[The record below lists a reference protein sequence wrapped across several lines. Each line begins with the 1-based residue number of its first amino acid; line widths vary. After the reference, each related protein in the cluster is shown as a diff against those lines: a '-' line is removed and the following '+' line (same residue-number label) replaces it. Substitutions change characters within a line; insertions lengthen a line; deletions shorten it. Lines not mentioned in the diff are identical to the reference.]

1 MMQKS
6 NISILADLHALGDGE
21 PDLCRQ
27 KKSKKGGGGVD
38 GYAME
43 FPGVSK
49 K

>member
-1 MMQKS
+1 MEV
-6 NISILADLHALGDGE
+6 LADLHALGDGE

-27 KKSKKGGGGVD
+27 KKSKKGGWGLMD
-38 GYAME
+38 MLWME